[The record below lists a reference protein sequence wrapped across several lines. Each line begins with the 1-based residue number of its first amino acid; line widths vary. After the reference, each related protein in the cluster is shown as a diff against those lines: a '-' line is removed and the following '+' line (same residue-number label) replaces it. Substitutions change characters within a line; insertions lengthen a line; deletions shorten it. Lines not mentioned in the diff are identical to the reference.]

1 MKMVI
6 YKANGIY
13 CVTTE
18 ENYNARIQNARAIHQ
33 MQDFNSAKE
42 VIEYFCNHFGSK
54 AEDFTIIKHLKAY
67 EINGENGVFVKTGNN
82 TYSFEGNVE
91 TDIDDFGR
99 CYIKYRFIIEDVA
112 DYHNAI
118 DAAMDYC
125 CGYLDRK
132 SVRNIKQEEGI

>member
-6 YKANGIY
+6 YKANGNY
-13 CVTTE
+13 YVTAE

-42 VIEYFCNHFGSK
+42 VIEYFCAHFGSK
-54 AEDFTIIKHLKAY
+54 PEDFIIIKYLKAY
-67 EINGENGVFVKTGNN
+67 EINGENGVFVRTGDS
-82 TYSFEGNVE
+82 TYSFDVDVE
-91 TDIDDFGR
+91 TDISDFGI
-99 CYIKYRFIIEDVA
+99 CYIKYHFIIEDVA
-112 DYHNAI
+112 NYSNAI

-132 SVRNIKQEEGI
+132 SVRNIKQEVR

>member
-42 VIEYFCNHFGSK
+42 VIEYFCNHFGSNT
-54 AEDFTIIKHLKAY
+54 EDFTII
-67 EINGENGVFVKTGNN
+67 
-82 TYSFEGNVE
+82 
-91 TDIDDFGR
+91 
-99 CYIKYRFIIEDVA
+99 
-112 DYHNAI
+112 
-118 DAAMDYC
+118 
-125 CGYLDRK
+125 
-132 SVRNIKQEEGI
+132 EEGI